1 MVGKT
6 NRGWSEMGLGPWS
19 HGSYLFIIGP
29 MGTFVFFALGC
40 LDGEVQTT
48 IILWNGKSADS
59 LVGSENS
66 GVFLSHKVLPYSSG
80 LVISISK
87 NRSVC
92 SRGGVEQASVEF
104 GLISTLP
111 SSSFALSLFLSEYL
125 HELRLNRPVLPR
137 FYDLRIMVSH
147 PKPALVGRVA
157 SSG

>member
-19 HGSYLFIIGP
+19 HGGYLFIFGP

-66 GVFLSHKVLPYSSG
+66 GVFLSPKVLPYSSG

-92 SRGGVEQASVEF
+92 SRGGVKQASVEF
-104 GLISTLP
+104 GLISPLP
-111 SSSFALSLFLSEYL
+111 SFLYSLSLSFSPSTSM
-125 HELRLNRPVLPR
+125 N
-137 FYDLRIMVSH
+137 
-147 PKPALVGRVA
+147 
-157 SSG
+157 SG